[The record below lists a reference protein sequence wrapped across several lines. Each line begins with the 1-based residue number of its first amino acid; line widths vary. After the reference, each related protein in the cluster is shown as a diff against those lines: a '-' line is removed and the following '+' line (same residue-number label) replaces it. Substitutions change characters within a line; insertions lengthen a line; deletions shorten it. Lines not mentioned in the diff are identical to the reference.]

1 MKLKYIDYF
10 KYKNKNEVKKIYIN
24 SFPKSERFP
33 FWILKHC
40 SKEKNVLFNAI
51 LDNDKLIG
59 MEYIIN
65 YENKSYLMYLAID
78 KNERKKGYGSNILK
92 DLIKKYENIIL
103 SIERPD
109 KEINDNKIIRKNFYL
124 RKGFFETNKFIKDNN
139 IEYEILCSNK
149 EYNITKGDLEKR
161 YLKMTNSKIIK
172 YFIGKIFNL
181 KNINF
186 IK

>member
-1 MKLKYIDYF
+1 
-10 KYKNKNEVKKIYIN
+10 
-24 SFPKSERFP
+24 
-33 FWILKHC
+33 
-40 SKEKNVLFNAI
+40 
-51 LDNDKLIG
+51 
-59 MEYIIN
+59 
-65 YENKSYLMYLAID
+65 MYLAID
-78 KNERKKGYGSNILK
+78 KNQRKKGYGSNILK

-103 SIERPD
+103 SIERHD